1 MDNSNLFV
9 ELDDHQGQT
18 WYVYVHVFMKM
29 FDGDD
34 VSDDDDDDDE
44 YCVLL

>member
-1 MDNSNLFV
+1 LFV

-18 WYVYVHVFMKM
+18 WYMYVHVFMKM

-34 VSDDDDDDDE
+34 VSDDDDDDE

>member
-1 MDNSNLFV
+1 M
-9 ELDDHQGQT
+9 
-18 WYVYVHVFMKM
+18 YVHVFMKM

-34 VSDDDDDDDE
+34 VSDDDDDDDDDDE